1 MGGLA
6 APMIWT
12 ARRAAALPGPVL
24 DAAGDHPQL
33 RAIAVWSG
41 GAEIAARGYRNW
53 TPDEPTNI
61 KSASKSVVSALVGMA
76 LARGV
81 FSGTDQP
88 IAGILAP
95 EMPANPDPLL
105 KQVTIGNL
113 LSMQAGLE
121 RQSGAAYGQWVSSP
135 NWVRRALA
143 APMVDRPGED
153 AVFDRLDAF
162 ALGDADAGLGA
173 LDAAA
178 CA

>member
-1 MGGLA
+1 
-6 APMIWT
+6 MIWT

-95 EMPANPDPLL
+95 RCLPIPILC
-105 KQVTIGNL
+105 
-113 LSMQAGLE
+113 
-121 RQSGAAYGQWVSSP
+121 SSRSRSAIF
-135 NWVRRALA
+135 V
-143 APMVDRPGED
+143 
-153 AVFDRLDAF
+153 
-162 ALGDADAGLGA
+162 DAGGARAAVGRGLRPMGQQPQLGA
-173 LDAAA
+173 PRFGRADGGPAGGG
-178 CA
+178 CCIRPPRRICSRRC